1 MNENNLELPMTIAF
15 TILALIIVLI
25 VAWLAIKMLAK
36 LNRVNPNGVKAVK
49 IRQTIAVGS
58 RERLV
63 IVRYRDRELL
73 LGVTAGGISVLKD
86 NPDNRYSDGEP
97 PLSDNGKESG

>member
-15 TILALIIVLI
+15 TMLALIVVLL
-25 VAWLAIKMLAK
+25 VAWLAIRLLAK

-49 IRQTIAVGS
+49 IRQSIAVGS

-63 IVRYRDRELL
+63 IVQYRDRELL
-73 LGVTAGGISVLKD
+73 LGVTTGGISVLKD
-86 NPDNRYSDGEP
+86 NPNNRHADIAS
-97 PLSDNGKESG
+97 PLSDNGNESS

>member
-1 MNENNLELPMTIAF
+1 MTIAF

-36 LNRVNPNGVKAVK
+36 LNRINPNGVKAVK

-73 LGVTAGGISVLKD
+73 LGVTTGGISVLKD
-86 NPDNRYSDGEP
+86 NPDNQYSDDAP
-97 PLSDNGKESG
+97 PISDNSGK